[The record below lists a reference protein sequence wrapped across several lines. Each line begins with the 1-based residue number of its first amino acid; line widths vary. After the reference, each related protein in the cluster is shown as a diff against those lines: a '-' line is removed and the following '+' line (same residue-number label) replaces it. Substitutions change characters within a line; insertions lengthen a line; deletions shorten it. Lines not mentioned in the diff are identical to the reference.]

1 MENWYDKNIQF
12 SMAAPGESNT
22 SVLKLNFTPVLDS
35 QLQEIRK
42 TPDIITACPYPVER
56 ATQIDSSVK

>member
-1 MENWYDKNIQF
+1 
-12 SMAAPGESNT
+12 MAAPGESNT

-42 TPDIITACPYPVER
+42 TPDITTTSPYPVER
-56 ATQIDSSVK
+56 TTQIDSSVK